1 MNSKTKIMK
10 RLFSLLLCCLIMF
23 AAEAKK
29 PLPRMYAHRGCWSK
43 NEAGEFVI
51 PENSVAAVAA
61 AARMGYEGIECDV
74 HLTKDN
80 RMVILHD
87 ATLNRTMRRASDYS
101 RLDKPVH
108 LNQLTFEELRRDYVL
123 ESADPSLRTPIPTL
137 EELLEECR
145 RCGIVPMLHSAL
157 MDSYHIAQEMF
168 GDEWICFTAGVEH
181 LKRVREF
188 SDCTILL
195 AINDGT
201 AEENIA
207 RLQQIGGRCGIS
219 TMNYN
224 LYTPEFCRTLTDAGY
239 EVQASIFPAPQE
251 AYAQRNGVTYQL
263 TDYSFMP
270 AADAKADY
278 NMAHHYGWYNR
289 FGLGSLIDKET
300 KGERF
305 DYAGYVVEIK
315 MSRRSAAIAREL
327 ERLGEDPM
335 VRVVLDGKNYEFMPR
350 GKERILLGRRSV
362 GAPLPSLELI
372 SKNVNRRN
380 SISRVKVRIY
390 DL

>member
-1 MNSKTKIMK
+1 MK
-10 RLFSLLLCCLIMF
+10 RLFTLLLCCFAML
-23 AAEAKK
+23 AAEAKISA
-29 PLPRMYAHRGCWSK
+29 PRMYAHRGCWSK

-51 PENSVAAVAA
+51 PENSVAAVTA

-74 HLTKDN
+74 RLTKDN

-87 ATLNRTMRRASDYS
+87 ATLNRTARRASDYS
-101 RLDKPVH
+101 RLEKPVY

-123 ESADPSLRTPIPTL
+123 ESADPALRTPIPTL
-137 EELLEECR
+137 EELLEECK

-157 MDSYHIAQEMF
+157 MESYHVAQEMF

-207 RLQQIGGRCGIS
+207 RLQQIGGHCGIS

-224 LYTPEFCRTLTDAGY
+224 LYTPEFCRALTEAGY
-239 EVQASIFPAPQE
+239 EVQASIFPAPRE
-251 AYAQRNGVTYQL
+251 ACAQRNGVTFQL

-270 AADAKADY
+270 VEGVKADY
-278 NMAHHYGWYNR
+278 KVAHHYGRYNR
-289 FGLGSLIDKET
+289 LGLGSLIDK
-300 KGERF
+300 KSAGRSF

-315 MSRRSAAIAREL
+315 MNRKSAEIAREC
-327 ERLGEDPM
+327 EKLGIDPM
-335 VRVVLDGKNYEFMPR
+335 VRVELDGAKYEFMPC
-350 GKERILLGRRSV
+350 GKERIFVGRRSV
-362 GAPLPSLELI
+362 GAPLPTAEFV
-372 SKNVNRRN
+372 SKNVGHKNAIR
-380 SISRVKVRIY
+380 RVKVRIY
-390 DL
+390 EM